1 MRLILAFSAF
11 GLSEGVGVSNKSSGS
26 SGSGLQSSI
35 SQTKNPK
42 WKFFGTK
49 FCKLDK
55 RSKV

>member
-11 GLSEGVGVSNKSSGS
+11 GLSEGVGVSNKS